1 MHLVRT
7 RRSPSQRR
15 RSAGG
20 PPITTSKVAGRGDLK
35 TIEVAAFLRA
45 IAGAVGDLDSA
56 VVVLRNVDSRIASIG
71 NS

>member
-1 MHLVRT
+1 MIA
-7 RRSPSQRR
+7 SN
-15 RSAGG
+15 
-20 PPITTSKVAGRGDLK
+20 VAGPGDLK

-56 VVVLRNVDSRIASIG
+56 VVVQSNVDGRIATIG